1 MTTTVYDVKCEILF
15 RDGPIQAIVWFL
27 YKSDPSRR
35 TTHDEAAVLG
45 KDTKRK
51 MSPSR
56 ASLPVVYPC
65 LRVCV
70 CVFVVFVLF
79 LIIVILLHL
88 FVGTTLLLVLI
99 AALQVLGA
107 DVLPLALGYVSSCSR
122 GVLIQKGPRL
132 TPRLMLSQILFM
144 PVS

>member
-1 MTTTVYDVKCEILF
+1 MTTQYDLKCEILF

-45 KDTKRK
+45 QDKKRK
-51 MSPSR
+51 TSPSHVPM
-56 ASLPVVYPC
+56 PVVYPC

-70 CVFVVFVLF
+70 FSF
-79 LIIVILLHL
+79 LIFDYFCI
-88 FVGTTLLLVLI
+88 FVRPQSSPGTTLLVVLI

-107 DVLPLALGYVSSCSR
+107 DVLPLALGCVSSFSR
-122 GVLIQKGPRL
+122 DVQG
-132 TPRLMLSQILFM
+132 M
-144 PVS
+144 

>member
-45 KDTKRK
+45 QDTKRK
-51 MSPSR
+51 TNPSR

-70 CVFVVFVLF
+70 CFRCFRLF
-79 LIIVILLHL
+79 LITIVLLLL